1 MKYKNLI
8 IIFLLQIILL
18 SCQSSRDKLN
28 FVKEITLPY
37 ILEITDYTEFTE
49 KAFHQKE
56 VYTYADFSAVLG
68 NDTHISRICF
78 IGKFKRDRQTFVI
91 YQNVTPDGSADFF
104 PAVYI
109 TKIGENPETL
119 CLTPSTEDRFTDKI
133 VIRDNRIMLRENYW
147 SPEEQQRKNDET
159 KEYNFNF
166 DLIESKKYP
175 ATNSNHNVPKIS
187 SFIEAMKKGN
197 ILTMNKECDLN
208 EDHMKDYIMVF
219 TPRKSDDDPFSAI
232 YVLIGEKNGEF
243 ILYNNSK
250 TIKAYYH
257 DSYAEG
263 FRDVAVKNNYF
274 TIEENISSQPVQ
286 NKYTTFIYDRKNNA
300 IYLHKLGF
308 ITLFPDAEKD
318 KEVTYTTENF
328 GTVSFKDYTIET
340 IRF

>member
-1 MKYKNLI
+1 MKYKNPI

-37 ILEITDYTEFTE
+37 ILEITDYTDFTE

-56 VYTYADFSAVLG
+56 LYTYADFSAVLG
-68 NDTHISRICF
+68 NDNHISKICF
-78 IGKFKRDRQTFVI
+78 IGKFKWDRQTFVI
-91 YQNVTPDGSADFF
+91 YQDVTPDGSADFF

-109 TKIGENPETL
+109 TKIGGNPETL

-187 SFIEAMKKGN
+187 SFIETMKKGN

-208 EDHMKDYIMVF
+208 EDHIKDYIMVF
-219 TPRKSDDDPFSAI
+219 TSRKSDDDPFSTI

-243 ILYNNSK
+243 IRYSNSK
-250 TIKAYYH
+250 TIKDYH
-257 DSYAEG
+257 PDSYAEG
-263 FRDVAVKNNYF
+263 FRDVVVKNNYF

-286 NKYTTFIYDRKNNA
+286 NKYTTFIYNRKNNSF
-300 IYLHKLGF
+300 YLHKLGF

-318 KEVTYTTENF
+318 KEIIYTTENF
-328 GTVSFKDYTIET
+328 GTVAFKDYTMET
-340 IRF
+340 IQF